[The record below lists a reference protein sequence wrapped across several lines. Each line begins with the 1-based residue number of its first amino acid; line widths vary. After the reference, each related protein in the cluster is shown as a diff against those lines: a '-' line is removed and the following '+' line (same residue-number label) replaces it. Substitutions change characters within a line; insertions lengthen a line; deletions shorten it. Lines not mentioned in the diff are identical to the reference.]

1 MEENILQLIKDLDSK
16 ISIFTDNFS
25 EFKRYFFKDE
35 EENLKK
41 FLNTEDLF
49 KF

>member
-1 MEENILQLIKDLDSK
+1 MQSIKNLDSK

-35 EENLKK
+35 EENLKN
-41 FLNTEDLF
+41 F
-49 KF
+49 